1 MTENKKPLPEK
12 DLANVLADL
21 VVNDYIEHNVRQA
34 MLQVEKERCGKGCG
48 CIRCATAAV
57 NEVNDWVGWVA
68 AGNPKMEEYLD
79 AIKYRIVKKRK
90 GRQGWR
96 IIQGR
101 LDES

>member
-1 MTENKKPLPEK
+1 MTEAPKSLPEK

-48 CIRCATAAV
+48 CLRCATQAV
-57 NEVNDWVGWVA
+57 REVNDWIEWVA
-68 AGNPKMEEYLD
+68 AENCALGNYLD
-79 AIKYRIVKKRK
+79 AIKYRIVGSRRK
-90 GRQGWR
+90 NTWK

-101 LDES
+101 PDES